1 LCSFFWYLEA
11 GVHFLARLV
20 EMTLFT
26 RRSELLTASA
36 CKQVVQP
43 DVVFFS
49 PGAAAFVF
57 YRPRL

>member
-1 LCSFFWYLEA
+1 VWCLEVE
-11 GVHFLARLV
+11 GDFLARVV

-26 RRSELLTASA
+26 RRSELPTVSV
-36 CKQVVQP
+36 CKQVVQQ
-43 DVVFFS
+43 DVAFFS